1 MRVKCAFFCILAIKL
16 IKDDFRPK
24 FLGKGTSI
32 TYVKILNTEGKK
44 ILYYNTVMQFNLYR
58 AKCMDNT

>member
-1 MRVKCAFFCILAIKL
+1 MILGQNFWEGEHKSL
-16 IKDDFRPK
+16 I
-24 FLGKGTSI
+24 
-32 TYVKILNTEGKK
+32 YVKILNTEGKK